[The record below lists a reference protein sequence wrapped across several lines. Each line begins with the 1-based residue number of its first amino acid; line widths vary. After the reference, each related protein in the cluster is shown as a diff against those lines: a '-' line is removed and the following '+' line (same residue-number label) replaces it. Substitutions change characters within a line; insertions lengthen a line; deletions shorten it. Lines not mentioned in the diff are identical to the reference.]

1 MSNNIQIAI
10 AGGNGKMGT
19 LLSELIESKD
29 CFEISGIYDPRNK
42 SDKYITWENYSDIEG
57 DYLFVFVPA
66 NYLGG
71 FVKNYTQYIDKV
83 KKMGVWDEEQ
93 IETVNEL
100 LGHILEG
107 VSNYDL
113 V

>member
-1 MSNNIQIAI
+1 M
-10 AGGNGKMGT
+10 
-19 LLSELIESKD
+19 ELV
-29 CFEISGIYDPRNK
+29 K
-42 SDKYITWENYSDIEG
+42 SHTRQDAD
-57 DYLFVFVPA
+57 
-66 NYLGG
+66 LGG
-71 FVKNYTQYIDKV
+71 TFISHKEVTINFNGDELKNLHNIFHSIDLELV

-93 IETVNEL
+93 IESLNQL

>member
-1 MSNNIQIAI
+1 M
-10 AGGNGKMGT
+10 
-19 LLSELIESKD
+19 ELVES
-29 CFEISGIYDPRNK
+29 
-42 SDKYITWENYSDIEG
+42 YSRQDA
-57 DYLFVFVPA
+57 D
-66 NYLGG
+66 LGG
-71 FVKNYTQYIDKV
+71 TFISEKEVTIKFKGEDLKNLHNIFHSIDLELV

-113 V
+113 A

>member
-1 MSNNIQIAI
+1 M
-10 AGGNGKMGT
+10 
-19 LLSELIESKD
+19 ELIEA
-29 CFEISGIYDPRNK
+29 
-42 SDKYITWENYSDIEG
+42 ITSQDA
-57 DYLFVFVPA
+57 D
-66 NYLGG
+66 LGG
-71 FVKNYTQYIDKV
+71 TFISSKEVTISLDGEDLKNLHNIFHSIDLELV

-107 VSNYDL
+107 VTNYDL